1 MNLLPRRMFPPRFS
15 AVLALALL
23 AACGKAPEAPAPV
36 RPVLVVHP
44 LPVRDA
50 GLLAFPGEVK
60 ARHESPLSFRV
71 GGKLVERKADVGDR
85 VGKGDVL
92 AVVDPGDLSLQARA
106 AKAQLAA
113 ADADLVRAKGD
124 LARYAKLVDQQ
135 LISRSAYDA
144 QLAAW
149 KAAEGQAHAARAQAE
164 VAGNQAGY
172 TQLRAPADGAIASR
186 QVETGQVVA
195 AGQTVF
201 TLAADGEREVAI
213 DLPES
218 RIDEFRAGQP
228 VQVELWS
235 TTGERM
241 PGRIR
246 EIGPV
251 ADAATRTYP
260 ARVTLLGDAVSVVEL
275 GRSARVYVQPDGGDA
290 QPLLVP
296 LAAIQR
302 GKDGRTAVWRIDP
315 KTHTVASRPVRV
327 GDYGENGV
335 PVLGGLEPGD
345 WVVASGGHLLR
356 EGQRVEAVDRNNHPV
371 LTSAPAPAKAD

>member
-1 MNLLPRRMFPPRFS
+1 MSPPRFP
-15 AVLALALL
+15 ALLALVLL
-23 AACGKAPEAPAPV
+23 AACGRQPAVAPPP
-36 RPVLVVHP
+36 RPVLAVHP
-44 LPVRDA
+44 LPVGDA

-71 GGKLVERKADVGDR
+71 GGKLVQRRADVGDR
-85 VGKGDVL
+85 VGRGDVL
-92 AVVDPGDLSLQARA
+92 AVIDPGDLALQAQA
-106 AKAQLAA
+106 ARAQLAA
-113 ADADLVRAKGD
+113 AEADLARAKGD
-124 LARYAKLVDQQ
+124 LSRYSRLVDQQ

-144 QLAAW
+144 QLAAY
-149 KAAEGQAHAARAQAE
+149 KAAEGQARAARAQAD

-172 TQLRAPADGAIASR
+172 TELRAPADGAIASR
-186 QVETGQVVA
+186 QAEAGQVVA

-218 RIDEFRAGQP
+218 RIGEFRAGQP

-235 TTGERM
+235 ATGERM

-260 ARVTLLGDAVSVVEL
+260 ARVTLLGDAVSVVGL
-275 GRSARVYVQPDGGDA
+275 GRSARVYVQPEGGAA
-290 QPLLVP
+290 QPLRVP
-296 LAAIQR
+296 LAAVQR
-302 GKDGRTAVWRIDP
+302 GRDGRASVWRIDP
-315 KTHTVASRPVRV
+315 KTHTVRSRPVRI
-327 GDYGENGV
+327 GDYGDDGV

-345 WVVASGGHLLR
+345 WIVAAGGHLLR
-356 EGQRVEAVDRNNHPV
+356 EGERVDAVDRANHPV
-371 LTSAPAPAKAD
+371 LTSAPAPAGAD